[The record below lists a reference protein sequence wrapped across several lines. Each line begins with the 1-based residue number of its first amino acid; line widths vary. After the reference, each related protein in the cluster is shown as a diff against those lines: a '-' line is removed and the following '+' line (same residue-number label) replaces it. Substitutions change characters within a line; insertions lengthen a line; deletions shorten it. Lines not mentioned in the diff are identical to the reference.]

1 MGSGTMD
8 SDCSTL
14 WIALHNATWNEL
26 GRHTAIQVVGKGFD
40 EADKGSMFFRQG
52 TKNQWKNKL
61 NISHIK
67 MIEKE
72 FKEEMEFLGYL

>member
-1 MGSGTMD
+1 MKQ
-8 SDCSTL
+8 
-14 WIALHNATWNEL
+14 IKE
-26 GRHTAIQVVGKGFD
+26 VY
-40 EADKGSMFFRQG
+40 FFHQG

-61 NISHIK
+61 NISQIK